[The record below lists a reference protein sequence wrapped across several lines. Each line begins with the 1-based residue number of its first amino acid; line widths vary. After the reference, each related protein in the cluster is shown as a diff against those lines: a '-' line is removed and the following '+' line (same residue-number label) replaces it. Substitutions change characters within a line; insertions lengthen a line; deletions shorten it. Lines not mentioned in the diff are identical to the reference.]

1 MSVAEENELE
11 DEYEVEEDGYGVD
24 EEEEDTNLMKLNQ
37 NEQFANEVVWMIST
51 GWGGLC
57 DIANGGRSND
67 GSHFMLTNWTAKTAE
82 KATWNSKDV

>member
-37 NEQFANEVVWMIST
+37 NEQFANEVV
-51 GWGGLC
+51 
-57 DIANGGRSND
+57 
-67 GSHFMLTNWTAKTAE
+67 
-82 KATWNSKDV
+82 